1 MLLVLLATLVTI
13 EANTMPRPCNGVD
26 ACENKEESCGMNFED
41 VGFVLFTKETA
52 KDHNFLDMDGKKYGI
67 CTIVE
72 TTTTT
77 SSTSTATTAPST
89 PTTTT
94 VSSTSTTTT
103 ASSASSVKT
112 SALTPFPKLCS
123 DSGICSAG
131 QKCGINYDI
140 GFVELNDETK
150 SKFTFLH
157 YQGRKFGLC
166 IKPVVG
172 KNSSTINGAIS
183 TATLPQTSR
192 MAHNISN
199 PFKRTTAATTE
210 VPPSRILKLSFAVD
224 TIDFNNQTTKNIFE
238 QTFITE
244 AGALDGSYTYDT
256 YADIVVESSEELSE
270 SANVQVILLYDDKIS
285 AMSNS
290 KKMSTQ
296 EFNKQLV
303 TALQKQDSSAFADAT
318 ISHIQVL
325 KSTPAI
331 TANESDE
338 EDGEIVL
345 RYVLCPQRG
354 HPSTHYHH
362 QQTLPTKPTECTSL
376 SRWCASPPL
385 SFS

>member
-1 MLLVLLATLVTI
+1 
-13 EANTMPRPCNGVD
+13 MPRPCNGVD
-26 ACENKEESCGMNFED
+26 ACENKEESCGMKFED

-166 IKPVVG
+166 IKPVVR
-172 KNSSTINGAIS
+172 KNSSSVNGAIS

-192 MAHNISN
+192 TAHYISN

-210 VPPSRILKLSFAVD
+210 VPPSRILKLFFTVD
-224 TIDFNNQTTKNIFE
+224 AIDFNNQTTKNIFE

-256 YADIVVESSEELSE
+256 YADIAVESSEELSE

-331 TANESDE
+331 TANEPDE
-338 EDGEIVL
+338 EDGEIML
-345 RYVLCPQRG
+345 RYVLCPRSRQPTTTTNRLFRRTRSVHHCRG
-354 HPSTHYHH
+354 CMHRHPCHSRDNSYHSE
-362 QQTLPTKPTECTSL
+362 QERSGT
-376 SRWCASPPL
+376 
-385 SFS
+385 